1 MRYAVASGIL
11 LVGWALSL
19 LLGMSVAEGIAIT
32 TMLVV
37 AFTSEKVLSAH
48 IMTLTLLHT
57 GTITEEDILDMIEKK
72 GQENGQN

>member
-1 MRYAVASGIL
+1 MRYVVASGIL

>member
-1 MRYAVASGIL
+1 MRYVVASGIL

-19 LLGMSVAEGIAIT
+19 LLSISIAEGMAII

-37 AFTSEKVLSAH
+37 AFISEKVLSAH

-57 GTITEEDILDMIEKK
+57 GTITEQDILEMIEQK
-72 GQENGQN
+72 GQSNGQE

>member
-11 LVGWALSL
+11 LLGWALSL
-19 LLGMSVAEGIAIT
+19 LLQLSVAEGISVV

-37 AFTSEKVLSAH
+37 AFTSEKVLSSH

-57 GTITEEDILDMIEKK
+57 GTITEEDILDMVEKK
-72 GQENGQN
+72 GQSNGKD